1 MTGRPL
7 AGASAVTR
15 LVLAAALVASA
26 APARAADVEVHLLA
40 GKVFPFYEQTFTYDP
55 GQLSGP
61 LPGSSISQESVFRLE
76 ARGALALSG
85 AVAVRL
91 VGPLGLEGRI
101 DTADVSVETE
111 GARYRV
117 RAPLPAPLPSLSTTV
132 DLGNGSVDLAR
143 LHPLSLN
150 LRLSARGDRL
160 GGGISGGVSWL
171 PSFEFELDQ
180 RLSVNV
186 PLLGGGLDLIRLRL
200 PASASPEGE
209 GEGRL
214 GANVGAFG
222 TLAFNDKV
230 ALVVDARWFY
240 FKQQTLDWG
249 TVTTSLPLPSP
260 YREVVGQIVEG
271 LEPVEFNPTFFDVT
285 VGIAFR
291 F

>member
-1 MTGRPL
+1 MRLLTLLL
-7 AGASAVTR
+7 ALATAAHAS
-15 LVLAAALVASA
+15 
-26 APARAADVEVHLLA
+26 AADVEVHVLA

-55 GQLSGP
+55 GQLSAP
-61 LPGSSISQESVFRLE
+61 LPGSTISQESDFRLD
-76 ARGALALSG
+76 AQGALALSA

-91 VGPLGLEGRI
+91 VGPLGIEGRI
-101 DTADVSVETE
+101 DPADVSVETD

-117 RAPLPAPLPSLSTTV
+117 RAPLPAPLPTLSTAV

-150 LRLSARGDRL
+150 LRLSGRGARL
-160 GGGISGGVSWL
+160 GGGLSGGMSYL

-180 RLSVNV
+180 RVSVDIPV
-186 PLLGGGLDLIRLRL
+186 LGSNLDLVRLRL
-200 PASASPEGE
+200 PAAAGPSGE

-222 TLAFNDKV
+222 SWAFNDRV
-230 ALVVDARWFY
+230 GLVVDARWFY
-240 FKQQTLDWG
+240 FKQQTLEWG

-260 YREVVGQIVEG
+260 YREVVGQIVRG
-271 LEPVEFNPTFFDVT
+271 LEPVKFNPTFFDVT
-285 VGIAFR
+285 VGVAFR